1 MSVYPIDVVE
11 RHIRQNHPGCPDFAV
26 AYFSRLVGERDWR
39 DASLG
44 QAVGIT
50 MQTFL
55 RHEMTDYDTLL
66 LLGMD
71 RSEAR
76 NRVQPRIDAMLK
88 VWRKKPKARKSKKVV
103 EANNV

>member
-26 AYFSRLVGERDWR
+26 AFFSNLVSERDWR
-39 DASLG
+39 DAPLG
-44 QAVGIT
+44 QAVGIA

-66 LLGMD
+66 LCGVD
-71 RSEAR
+71 RGEAR
-76 NRVQPRIDAMLK
+76 RRVQPKINKMINCWRRK
-88 VWRKKPKARKSKKVV
+88 RKKKRGREKVDDHC
-103 EANNV
+103 